1 MLAIII
7 EVNSSFLTVAIH
19 IRYIKR
25 RLIRPDGLSGLMHHR
40 TILVADDDIYII
52 NSGIAT
58 DVNVVAVGG
67 TSGTTWGRIPPN
79 GPKGC
84 NTTLSFALADMPMST
99 NSNRNFSLF
108 IFADFYTMLQR

>member
-7 EVNSSFLTVAIH
+7 KINSSFLTVAIH

-67 TSGTTWGRIPPN
+67 NIWYHMGAYTTKW
-79 GPKGC
+79 
-84 NTTLSFALADMPMST
+84 A
-99 NSNRNFSLF
+99 
-108 IFADFYTMLQR
+108 